1 MSSVLILWGKEE
13 IRIERSEIVSLE
25 WLKSD
30 EWNCWI
36 DEVETNR
43 SGSEKDECVF
53 QECGN

>member
-30 EWNCWI
+30 V
-36 DEVETNR
+36 EVM
-43 SGSEKDECVF
+43 D
-53 QECGN
+53 

>member
-30 EWNCWI
+30 V
-36 DEVETNR
+36 EVKNEIVQLM
-43 SGSEKDECVF
+43 K
-53 QECGN
+53 